1 VHASAR
7 QNDDLQGKV
16 RELQGMFASM
26 YHDGL
31 IKDSR
36 AKKFI
41 DLERALV
48 DSDRKGTIK
57 KTEKGRNRKNE

>member
-1 VHASAR
+1 
-7 QNDDLQGKV
+7 
-16 RELQGMFASM
+16 MFASM